1 MGRTLVV
8 NVGPRFV
15 SFERNEE
22 ELESAP
28 MRAIAVSC
36 SLC

>member
-8 NVGPRFV
+8 NVGRCFV

-22 ELESAP
+22 ELESAA